1 MASGQREALIEGW
14 RENLAR
20 CLRCGLCR
28 EVCPAFRATASER
41 FSPRGRLALLE
52 ASLEGEPPADE
63 FGAAFL
69 ESLAYCLSCRACAER
84 CPSGV
89 AADVLVLAAREAGL
103 CRGGLPFFK
112 SWAYR
117 LALGRPWLLAQ
128 LTRLLHLAQEF
139 HVLPFAL
146 WFFGLP
152 PRLALP
158 KLEAKPFDARREQ
171 YFMPAEGTEYL
182 GQVTYFA
189 GCGTT
194 YLYPATARAVVDLLT
209 RAGYLVF
216 VPAARRCCGI
226 PALANGDVELA
237 RKLAARNVAALEGDE
252 PIAVDCG
259 SCGTMLTYYYNDV
272 LDVPGA
278 ASLKERVKDFTEL
291 VPPDVIE
298 ARDEG
303 PVTYHDPCHL
313 ARGLG
318 VTEEPRTLLRKI
330 GRLVELEAPGAVTCC
345 GGAGTYGLTY
355 DDVFAKIGGEKA
367 DAVAAS
373 GAGTVATG
381 CPACVLY
388 INEALRRRG
397 VKAEARHTAEVL
409 RESAGQPDE

>member
-1 MASGQREALIEGW
+1 MAPEKRDNLIDGW

-52 ASLEGEPPADE
+52 ATLEGEPPAGD

-89 AADVLVLAAREAGL
+89 AGDVLVLAAREAGL

-117 LALGRPWLLAQ
+117 LALGRPRFLAL
-128 LTRLLHLAQEF
+128 LTRLLYIAQEF
-139 HVLPFAL
+139 RVLPFAL

-158 KLEAKPFDARREQ
+158 RLEEKPFDAWREE
-171 YFMPAEGTEYL
+171 YFTPAEGTEYL

-194 YLYPATARAVVDLLT
+194 YLYPAAARAVVDLLT
-209 RAGYLVF
+209 RAGYLVY

-226 PALANGDVELA
+226 PALANGDVALA
-237 RKLAARNVAALEGDE
+237 RELAARNVTALEGDE
-252 PIAVDCG
+252 PIVVDCG
-259 SCGTMLTYYYNDV
+259 SCGSMLSYYYNDV
-272 LDVPGA
+272 LGVPGA
-278 ASLKERVKDFTEL
+278 ASLVERVKDFTEL
-291 VPPDVIE
+291 VPPGAVA
-298 ARDEG
+298 AREVG
-303 PVTYHDPCHL
+303 KITYHDPCHL

-318 VTEEPRTLLRKI
+318 VTAQPRTLLREI
-330 GRLVELEAPGAVTCC
+330 GELVELEAPGAVTCC
-345 GGAGTYGLTY
+345 GGAGAYGLTY
-355 DDVFAKIGGEKA
+355 DDVFARIGGEKA

-373 GAGTVATG
+373 AAPVVATG

-397 VKAEARHTAEVL
+397 IKAQARHTAEVL
-409 RESAGQPDE
+409 NEGGGP

>member
-1 MASGQREALIEGW
+1 MAPGKKENLIDGW

-52 ASLEGEPPADE
+52 AYLEGGPLGGGL
-63 FGAAFL
+63 GAPFYEAL
-69 ESLAYCLSCRACAER
+69 DYCLSCRACAER

-89 AADVLVLAAREAGL
+89 AGDVLVLAAREAGL

-117 LALGRPWLLAQ
+117 LALGRPRLLAL
-128 LTRLLHLAQEF
+128 LTRLLCFAQES

-158 KLEAKPFDARREQ
+158 KLQKKPFDAWREQ
-171 YFMPAEGTEYL
+171 YFTPAEGTEYL

-189 GCGTT
+189 GCGAT
-194 YLYPATARAVVDLLT
+194 YLYASAARAVVELLT
-209 RAGYLVF
+209 RAGYLVY

-226 PALANGDVELA
+226 PALANGNFGLA
-237 RKLAARNVAALEGDE
+237 RKLAARNVEALAGDE
-252 PIAVDCG
+252 PIVVDCG
-259 SCGTMLTYYYNDV
+259 SCGTMLSYYYNDV
-272 LDVPGA
+272 LNVPGA
-278 ASLKERVKDFTEL
+278 ASLAERVKDFTEL
-291 VPPDVIE
+291 VPPEVIE
-298 ARDEG
+298 ERADGR
-303 PVTYHDPCHL
+303 VAYHDPCHL

-318 VTEEPRTLLRKI
+318 VTAQPRTLLNKI
-330 GRLVELEAPGAVTCC
+330 GQLVELEAPGAVTCC
-345 GGAGTYGLTY
+345 GGAGAYGLTH

-373 GAGTVATG
+373 GAPVVATG

-409 RESAGQPDE
+409 SGRE

>member
-1 MASGQREALIEGW
+1 MALKTEEPLVENW

-52 ASLEGEPPADE
+52 ATLDGEPPAEE

-89 AADVLVLAAREAGL
+89 AGDVLVLAAREAGL

-117 LALGRPWLLAQ
+117 LALGRPRLLAL
-128 LTRLLHLAQEF
+128 LTRLLYLAREF
-139 HVLPFAL
+139 RVLPAAL

-158 KLEAKPFDARREQ
+158 KLEEKPFDAQREE
-171 YFMPAEGTEYL
+171 YFTPAEGTEYL
-182 GQVTYFA
+182 GRVTYFA

-209 RAGYLVF
+209 RAGYLVY

-226 PALANGDVELA
+226 PALANGDVKLA
-237 RKLAARNVAALEGDE
+237 RELAARNVAALDGDE
-252 PIAVDCG
+252 PIVVDCG

-272 LDVPGA
+272 LGVPGA
-278 ASLKERVKDFTEL
+278 ASFKDRVKDFTEL
-291 VPPDVIE
+291 LPPEVVA
-298 ARDEG
+298 AREG
-303 PVTYHDPCHL
+303 GKIAYHDACHL

-318 VTEEPRTLLRKI
+318 VTAEPRALLNRV
-330 GRLVELEAPGAVTCC
+330 GELVELEAPGAVTCC
-345 GGAGTYGLTY
+345 GGAGAYGLTH

-373 GAGTVATG
+373 GAPVVATG
-381 CPACVLY
+381 CPACVFY

-397 VKAEARHTAEVL
+397 IKAEARHTAEVL
-409 RESAGQPDE
+409 HP

>member
-1 MASGQREALIEGW
+1 MAAKIRDNLIDGW

-52 ASLEGEPPADE
+52 AALEGEPPAEE
-63 FGAAFL
+63 FGAPFL

-89 AADVLVLAAREAGL
+89 AGDVLVLAAREAGL

-117 LALGRPWLLAQ
+117 LALGRPWLLAL
-128 LTRLLHLAQEF
+128 LTRLLYVAQQLHL
-139 HVLPFAL
+139 LPFAL

-158 KLEAKPFDARREQ
+158 KLEAKPFDASREQ
-171 YFMPAEGTEYL
+171 YFIPAEGTEWR
-182 GQVTYFA
+182 GRVTYFA

-194 YLYPATARAVVDLLT
+194 YLYPATARAVVELLT

-226 PALANGDVELA
+226 PALANGDVDLARELA
-237 RKLAARNVAALEGDE
+237 AGNVAALAGDD
-252 PIAVDCG
+252 PVVVDCG

-278 ASLKERVKDFTEL
+278 ASFKERVKDFTEL
-291 VPPDVIE
+291 IPPDVIE
-298 ARDEG
+298 ARDDG
-303 PVTYHDPCHL
+303 RVTYHDPCHL

-318 VTEEPRTLLRKI
+318 VTAEPRTLLSKI

-345 GGAGTYGLTY
+345 GGAGAYGLTY

-367 DAVAAS
+367 AAVEAT
-373 GAGTVATG
+373 GADVVATG

-397 VKAEARHTAEVL
+397 AKAEARHTAEVL
-409 RESAGQPDE
+409 NEGGGP

>member
-1 MASGQREALIEGW
+1 MAAKIRDNLIDGW

-52 ASLEGEPPADE
+52 AALEGEPPAEE
-63 FGAAFL
+63 FGAPFL

-89 AADVLVLAAREAGL
+89 AGDVLVLAAREAGL
-103 CRGGLPFFK
+103 CRGGFPFFK

-117 LALGRPWLLAQ
+117 LALGRPRLLAL
-128 LTRLLHLAQEF
+128 LTRLLYVAQQAHL
-139 HVLPFAL
+139 LPFAL

-158 KLEAKPFDARREQ
+158 KLEAKPFDASREQ
-171 YFMPAEGTEYL
+171 YFIPAEGTEWR
-182 GQVTYFA
+182 GRVTYFA
-189 GCGTT
+189 GCGAT
-194 YLYPATARAVVDLLT
+194 YLYPSTARAVVELLT

-226 PALANGDVELA
+226 PALANGDVDLA
-237 RKLAARNVAALEGDE
+237 RELAARNVAALAGDE
-252 PIAVDCG
+252 PVVVDCG

-272 LDVPGA
+272 LEVPGA
-278 ASLKERVKDFTEL
+278 ASFKERVKDFTEL
-291 VPPDVIE
+291 IPPDVIE
-298 ARDEG
+298 ARDDG
-303 PVTYHDPCHL
+303 RVTYHDPCHL

-318 VTEEPRTLLRKI
+318 VTAEPRTLLSKI

-345 GGAGTYGLTY
+345 GGAGAYGLTY

-367 DAVAAS
+367 AAVEAT
-373 GAGTVATG
+373 GADVVATG

-397 VKAEARHTAEVL
+397 AKAEARHTAEVL
-409 RESAGQPDE
+409 NEGGGP

>member
-1 MASGQREALIEGW
+1 MAAERRDDLIGAW

-52 ASLEGEPPADE
+52 AALEGEPPAAE
-63 FGAAFL
+63 FGAPFY

-89 AADVLVLAAREAGL
+89 AGDVLVLAARAAGL

-117 LALGRPWLLAQ
+117 LALGRPRLLTR
-128 LTRLLHLAQEF
+128 LTRLLYLAQKF
-139 HVLPFAL
+139 HLLSFAL
-146 WFFGLP
+146 TFFGLP
-152 PRLALP
+152 RRLALP
-158 KLEAKPFDARREQ
+158 RLEAEPFDASREQ
-171 YFMPAEGTEYL
+171 HFMPAEGSEWR
-182 GQVTYFA
+182 GRVIYFV

-194 YLYPATARAVVDLLT
+194 YLYPSTARAVVDLLS
-209 RAGYLVF
+209 RAGYMVF

-226 PALANGDVELA
+226 PALATGDVKLA
-237 RKLAARNVAALEGDE
+237 RKLAARNVEALAGDE
-252 PIAVDCG
+252 PVVVDCG

-272 LDVPGA
+272 LGVPGA
-278 ASLKERVKDFTEL
+278 ASFKERVKDFTEL
-291 VPPDVIE
+291 IPPE
-298 ARDEG
+298 AIGARTDG
-303 PVTYHDPCHL
+303 RVAYHDPCHL

-318 VTEEPRTLLRKI
+318 VAAQPRTLLNKI
-330 GRLVELEAPGAVTCC
+330 GQVVELEGPGAVTCC
-345 GGAGTYGLTY
+345 GGAGAYGLTY

-373 GAGTVATG
+373 GAALVATG

-409 RESAGQPDE
+409 RGDDVAGT

>member
-1 MASGQREALIEGW
+1 METRRYDELSAKW

-28 EVCPAFRATASER
+28 EVCPAFRATGRER
-41 FSPRGRLALLE
+41 FSPRGRLALLQ
-52 ASLEGEPPADE
+52 AALEGEAVAEE
-63 FGAAFL
+63 FGAPFREAL
-69 ESLAYCLSCRACAER
+69 DYCLSCRACAER

-89 AADVLVLAAREAGL
+89 AGDVLVLAAREAGL

-117 LALGRPWLLAQ
+117 LALGRPRFLAL
-128 LTRLLHLAQEF
+128 LTRLLYFAQEF
-139 HVLPFAL
+139 RLLPFAL
-146 WFFGLP
+146 WFFDLP

-158 KLEAKPFDARREQ
+158 RLEPKPFDARGEQ

-194 YLYPATARAVVDLLT
+194 YLYPSTARAVVDLLT

-226 PALANGDVELA
+226 PALANGDVDLA
-237 RKLAARNVAALEGDE
+237 RSLAAQNVKALEGDE

-272 LDVPGA
+272 LEVPGA
-278 ASLKERVKDFTEL
+278 ASLVERVKDFTEL
-291 VPPDVIE
+291 IPPEVID
-298 ARDEG
+298 ARSEG
-303 PVTYHDPCHL
+303 RVAYHDPCHL

-318 VTEEPRTLLRKI
+318 VTAQPRTLLERV
-330 GRLVELEAPGAVTCC
+330 GELVELEAPGAVTCC
-345 GGAGTYGLTY
+345 GGAGAHGLAH
-355 DDVFAKIGGEKA
+355 DDVFDKIGGEKA
-367 DAVAAS
+367 AAVEATGAAV
-373 GAGTVATG
+373 VATG

-397 VKAEARHTAEVL
+397 AKARARHPAEVL
-409 RESAGQPDE
+409 NPEP

>member
-1 MASGQREALIEGW
+1 MALKTEETLVENW

-52 ASLEGEPPADE
+52 ATLDGEPPAEE

-89 AADVLVLAAREAGL
+89 AGDVLVLAAREAGL

-117 LALGRPWLLAQ
+117 LALGRPRLLAL
-128 LTRLLHLAQEF
+128 LTRLLYLAREF
-139 HVLPFAL
+139 RVLPAAL

-158 KLEAKPFDARREQ
+158 KLEEKPFDAQREE
-171 YFMPAEGTEYL
+171 YFTPAEGTEYL
-182 GQVTYFA
+182 GRVTYFA

-209 RAGYLVF
+209 RAGYLVY

-226 PALANGDVELA
+226 PALANGDVKLA
-237 RKLAARNVAALEGDE
+237 RELAARNVAALDGDE
-252 PIAVDCG
+252 PIVVDCG

-272 LDVPGA
+272 LGVPGA
-278 ASLKERVKDFTEL
+278 ASFKDRVKDFTEL
-291 VPPDVIE
+291 LPPEVVA
-298 ARDEG
+298 AREG
-303 PVTYHDPCHL
+303 GKITYHDACHL

-318 VTEEPRTLLRKI
+318 VTAQPRALLNRV
-330 GRLVELEAPGAVTCC
+330 GELVELEAPGAVTCC
-345 GGAGTYGLTY
+345 GGAGAYGLTH

-373 GAGTVATG
+373 GAPVVATG
-381 CPACVLY
+381 CPACVFY

-397 VKAEARHTAEVL
+397 IKAEARHTAEVL
-409 RESAGQPDE
+409 HP

>member
-1 MASGQREALIEGW
+1 MVEKKQDNLIDGW

-28 EVCPAFRATASER
+28 EVCPAFRATGSER

-52 ASLEGEPPADE
+52 AALDGDAPAED
-63 FGAAFL
+63 FGAPFL
-69 ESLAYCLSCRACAER
+69 EALEYCLSCRACAER

-89 AADVLVLAAREAGL
+89 AGDVLVLAAREAGL

-117 LALGRPWLLAQ
+117 VALGRPRLLAF
-128 LTRLLHLAQEF
+128 LTHILYWAQRLG
-139 HVLPFAL
+139 VLPAAL

-152 PRLALP
+152 KDLALP
-158 KLEAKPFDARREQ
+158 RLEPRPFNAGGLGLFFPPEG
-171 YFMPAEGTEYL
+171 AEWR

-194 YLYPATARAVVDLLT
+194 YLYPSTARAVVDLLT
-209 RAGYLVF
+209 RAGYAVK
-216 VPAARRCCGI
+216 VPAGRRCCGI
-226 PALANGDVELA
+226 PALANGDVALA
-237 RKLAARNVAALEGDE
+237 RKLAAANVAALAGDD

-272 LDVPGA
+272 LGVPGA
-278 ASLKERVKDFTEL
+278 ALLQGRVRDFTEL
-291 VPPDVIE
+291 VPPEIIKVGV
-298 ARDEG
+298 AGR
-303 PVTYHDPCHL
+303 VAYHDPCHL

-318 VTEEPRTLLRKI
+318 VTEEPRILLSRA
-330 GRLVELEAPGAVTCC
+330 GELVELEAPGGVTCC
-345 GGAGTYGLTY
+345 GGAGAYGLTR
-355 DDVFAKIGGEKA
+355 DDVFAKVGGEKA

-373 GAGTVATG
+373 GAPVVATG

-409 RESAGQPDE
+409 NPEP